1 MRRDILAI
9 GVGQLLSNHQE
20 TSSSKLHNLLQP
32 LALGFAQDAVARII
46 VLDDGRYEMQLR
58 DDIPGI
64 FYRGHW
70 GLFGG
75 KIEKDESFEE
85 ALLRELSEELNY
97 KFVSLNYFTKMNFC
111 FENLGGNQVTRIFYE
126 ITVNSGLLNQF
137 QLKEGQALEIMKT
150 DDILLHKRVVPY
162 DAFAI
167 LMHYNSVTNK
177 NSQQINNSIK

>member
-46 VLDDGRYEMQLR
+46 VLDDGRYVMQLR

-64 FYRGHW
+64 FYRRHW